1 MASLSVN
8 TSVDTIQTAA
18 DWSSSSVSYAV
29 GTYVYYA
36 SSATDNFN
44 GVWVC
49 TADHTSSASNNPV
62 INSPYWRLYNNPTWI
77 TSTKTLS
84 ISYVSTFTHDKFTG
98 SVYAKAASDAGGK
111 LYIDQSGDG
120 TWAAGTFVS
129 NFTKAGDYTV
139 AADAALGFSEEIILP
154 YVRIRYVYTTNKPT
168 TFKLFGRS
176 SNAGIK
182 Y

>member
-8 TSVDTIQTAA
+8 TSVDTIPVAA
-18 DWSSSSVSYAV
+18 DWSNSSVSYTV

-36 SSATDNFN
+36 TSVTDNFN

-49 TADHTSSASNNPV
+49 TTAHTSSASNNPAAG
-62 INSPYWRLYNNPTWI
+62 SAYWTPYNNPCWV
-77 TSTKTLS
+77 TSTKTLT

-98 SVYAKAASDAGGK
+98 SVYAYASSGAGGK

-120 TWAAGTFVS
+120 TWASGTYVS
-129 NFTKAGDYTV
+129 NFTKSGDLQV
-139 AADAALGFSEEIILP
+139 ADSTALGFSEEIILP
-154 YVRIRYVYTTNKPT
+154 YVRVRYVYTTNRPT
-168 TFKLFGRS
+168 TFRLFSRTADSGV
-176 SNAGIK
+176 K